1 MDKEKNRDVI
11 LNFGLIAR
19 GKLREIER
27 LQDFIIRN
35 LPNFRVIYQTVT
47 ARKLKLLKI
56 RGDKRD
62 EWKGGRIQA

>member
-27 LQDFIIRN
+27 LQDFIEQN
-35 LPNFRVIYQTVT
+35 LPHFRVIYQTVT
-47 ARKLKLLKI
+47 ARKLKLLKV
-56 RGDKRD
+56 RGNLDG
-62 EWKGGRIQA
+62 WKSGGV

>member
-27 LQDFIIRN
+27 LQDFIDRN
-35 LPNFRVIYQTVT
+35 LPHFRVIYQTVT
-47 ARKLKLLKI
+47 AKRLKLVKV
-56 RGDKRD
+56 RGNLD
-62 EWKGGRIQA
+62 EWKSGGV

>member
-27 LQDFIIRN
+27 LQDFIERN
-35 LPNFRVIYQTVT
+35 LPHFRVIYQTVT
-47 ARKLKLLKI
+47 ARKLKLLKV
-56 RGDKRD
+56 RGNLD
-62 EWKGGRIQA
+62 EWKSGGV

>member
-1 MDKEKNRDVI
+1 MDKERNRDVI

-27 LQDFIIRN
+27 LQDFIERN
-35 LPNFRVIYQTVT
+35 LSNFKVIYQTVT

-56 RGDKRD
+56 REDK
-62 EWKGGRIQA
+62 

>member
-1 MDKEKNRDVI
+1 LDKDRNRDVI

-27 LQDFIIRN
+27 LQDFIERN
-35 LPNFRVIYQTVT
+35 LPHFKIIYQTVT

-56 RGDKRD
+56 REDK
-62 EWKGGRIQA
+62 

>member
-27 LQDFIIRN
+27 LQDFIERN
-35 LPNFRVIYQTVT
+35 LPHFRVIYQTVT
-47 ARKLKLLKI
+47 ARKLKLLKV
-56 RGDKRD
+56 RGNLD
-62 EWKGGRIQA
+62 EWKSGGI